1 MTDDELKKTV
11 RCAVREGIDDA
22 LTKYGIETND
32 PTAMQTDF
40 VYLRKSRQGSDEV
53 LKWGK
58 RSAITAAI
66 SGMLVAIWQGIK
78 SIIHGG

>member
-22 LTKYGIETND
+22 LTKYGIETSD

-53 LKWGK
+53 LKWVK
-58 RSAITAAI
+58 RSTITVAI

-78 SIIHGG
+78 QLLNGG